1 MSNIRVLLVESDLDR
16 TAFVQDALYEAAE
29 SAAPGDWTGFQVTAL
44 REAADAE
51 DALASGE
58 FDVVLLNPTLM
69 DRPAHQTMAS
79 LGSFAT
85 RYPFVLL
92 IEAHEETACRRFLR
106 DGIQDYLVWS
116 ELDCKPLIRALRN
129 AIERHKRAVAIAAGS
144 VLDELT
150 KLLNRSG
157 FEINARREFALA
169 EAAGQRLALVLAEVD
184 SFDEV
189 LAEYGP
195 LHANLALVDAAC
207 VLRDAT
213 EGAAL
218 LGRLDHN
225 RLAALVWR
233 QSAQSVIGR
242 IQHTLGEA
250 HQTFAFVFGWYEST
264 PGSGATYES
273 ALASAMA
280 VLCENKHADPVSA

>member
-16 TAFVQDALYEAAE
+16 SAFVQDALYEAAE
-29 SAAPGDWTGFQVTAL
+29 SAAPGDWTSFEVTAL

-51 DALASGE
+51 EALVCGE

-79 LGSFAT
+79 LGGFAAKH
-85 RYPFVLL
+85 PFVLL
-92 IEAHEETACRRFLR
+92 IEAHEEVACRRFLR
-106 DGIQDYLVWS
+106 DGIQDYMVWS

-129 AIERHKRAVAIAAGS
+129 AIERHKRAAAIAAGS

-150 KLLNRSG
+150 SLLNRSG

-169 EAAGQRLALVLAEVD
+169 EASGQPLTLVIAEVD
-184 SFDEV
+184 SFNEI
-189 LAEYGP
+189 LAAYGP
-195 LHANLALVDAAC
+195 LHANLALADAAC

-218 LGRLDHN
+218 LGRLDQN
-225 RLAALVWR
+225 RFAVLVWR
-233 QSAQSVIGR
+233 QPALSLIAS
-242 IQHTLGEA
+242 IQHALGEA
-250 HQTFAFVFGWYEST
+250 HQTFAFVFGWYESA
-264 PGSGATYES
+264 PGSGVPYES
-273 ALASAMA
+273 ALESAAA
-280 VLCENKHADPVSA
+280 VLCENKHLDPVNA